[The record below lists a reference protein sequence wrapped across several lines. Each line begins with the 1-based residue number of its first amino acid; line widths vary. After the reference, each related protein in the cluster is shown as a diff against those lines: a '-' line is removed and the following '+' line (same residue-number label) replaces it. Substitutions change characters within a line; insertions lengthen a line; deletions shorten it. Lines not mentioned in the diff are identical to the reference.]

1 MKTRGMGRSIMAG
14 GVVCFIIYML
24 LTLRG
29 PAVDLHWGNILF
41 YVGITALPLGALL
54 FAFGGITDKR
64 K

>member
-1 MKTRGMGRSIMAG
+1 MAG

-29 PAVDLHWGNILF
+29 PALDVQWGSILF

-54 FAFGGITDKR
+54 FAFGGINDER